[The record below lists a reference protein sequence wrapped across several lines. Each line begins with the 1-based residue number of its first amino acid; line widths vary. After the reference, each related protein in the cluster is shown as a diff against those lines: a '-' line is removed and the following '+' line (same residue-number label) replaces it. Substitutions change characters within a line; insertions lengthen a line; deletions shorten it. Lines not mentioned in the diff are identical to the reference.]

1 MQQNNMK
8 LTVEEV
14 SEMYGYSIVS
24 IQRNFR
30 RTAQAIQ
37 KKYGMDL
44 FKYEGPDGK
53 IFYQISS
60 PRAVTMYGEVKDE
73 LYIPIESIKMDD
85 LACFVLI
92 GVAATPQGVFRGTK
106 VAFLD
111 YIGLSHSK
119 KNVELLSQ
127 VLNNFIKM
135 QDSPINWQ
143 EDQNYIII
151 YIKRDFEKKQILT
164 INMLRQCQEIA
175 QKHNKQ
181 SMKVVQLLKVWQA
194 YRINQQKGVN
204 PLTNKNLQEYIDLS
218 EKQIRDTRKI
228 LQGEGVLNTTRVGTS
243 TRRLGTSFTL
253 NAFMDN
259 KRTVIKD

>member
-1 MQQNNMK
+1 MQQNYMK

-14 SEMYGYSIVS
+14 SEMYGYSVVS
-24 IQRNFR
+24 IQRNFK
-30 RTAQAIQ
+30 RTAKAIQ
-37 KKYGMDL
+37 KQYGMDL

-60 PRAVTMYGEVKDE
+60 PRALTMYGEVKDQ
-73 LYIPIESIKMDD
+73 LYVPIESIKMDD

-92 GVAATPQGVFRGTK
+92 GVAATPQGVFRGTR

-111 YIGLSHSK
+111 YMGLSHSK
-119 KNVELLSQ
+119 KNIELLNQ
-127 VLNNFIKM
+127 VLDNFIKM
-135 QDSPINWQ
+135 QDSPLNWQ
-143 EDQNYIII
+143 EDQNFIII

-194 YRINQQKGVN
+194 YRINQQKGIN
-204 PLTNKNLQEYIDLS
+204 PLTNRDLQEYIDLS
-218 EKQIRDTRKI
+218 EKQIRDARKI
-228 LQGEGVLNTTRVGTS
+228 LQGEGVLNTSRIGTP
-243 TRRLGTSFTL
+243 TRRTGTLFTL
-253 NAFMDN
+253 NAFMDD
-259 KRTVIKD
+259 KTTVIKD